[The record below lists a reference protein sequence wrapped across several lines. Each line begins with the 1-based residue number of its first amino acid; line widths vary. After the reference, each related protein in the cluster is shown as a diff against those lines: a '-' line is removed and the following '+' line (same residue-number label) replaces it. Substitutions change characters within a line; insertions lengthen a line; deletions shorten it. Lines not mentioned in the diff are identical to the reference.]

1 MAGRVEEGDPPS
13 VDLGLIRADVLR
25 DPACLGLDNRGLADR
40 VEKRRLP
47 VVVPTLLTPKIDL
60 TAIAKLLRFQVS
72 SLCVSLRYCVKFLA
86 IPKVSV
92 LALCWPQAGDI
103 AVADTKP
110 TPDRSVLFIIG
121 RKSDRSRQRQKNLK

>member
-1 MAGRVEEGDPPS
+1 MMFSIAYLPTATTVICAGCSQYFCADFGFDRDAFS
-13 VDLGLIRADVLR
+13 SDL
-25 DPACLGLDNRGLADR
+25 
-40 VEKRRLP
+40 
-47 VVVPTLLTPKIDL
+47 VVSQDKSRTLLTPKIDL

-72 SLCVSLRYCVKFLA
+72 SLCVSLSYCVKFLA

>member
-1 MAGRVEEGDPPS
+1 MCKFE
-13 VDLGLIRADVLR
+13 VLR
-25 DPACLGLDNRGLADR
+25 EVFSD
-40 VEKRRLP
+40 
-47 VVVPTLLTPKIDL
+47 
-60 TAIAKLLRFQVS
+60 
-72 SLCVSLRYCVKFLA
+72 
-86 IPKVSV
+86 PKVSV

>member
-1 MAGRVEEGDPPS
+1 MVFQD
-13 VDLGLIRADVLR
+13 
-25 DPACLGLDNRGLADR
+25 
-40 VEKRRLP
+40 KF
-47 VVVPTLLTPKIDL
+47 PTLLTPKIDL

-72 SLCVSLRYCVKFLA
+72 SLCVSLSYCVKFLA

>member
-1 MAGRVEEGDPPS
+1 MVYQG
-13 VDLGLIRADVLR
+13 
-25 DPACLGLDNRGLADR
+25 
-40 VEKRRLP
+40 KF
-47 VVVPTLLTPKIDL
+47 PTLLTPKIDL

-92 LALCWPQAGDI
+92 LALCWPQAGDL
-103 AVADTKP
+103 AAADTKP